1 MEIAE
6 ARGMAPTTIEAHLA
20 HFVAKGELDVSLFL
34 PEGKLKKIKE
44 YFKKAETN
52 NLGPAKA
59 ALGDDFSYG
68 DLRFGL
74 NHLFYLLKKIDN
86 N

>member
-1 MEIAE
+1 
-6 ARGMAPTTIEAHLA
+6 MAPTTIEAHLA